1 MPALKAEQPS
11 PAAAPRADD
20 GETGPPSD
28 ERRVLVVN
36 ADAATFGLLR
46 EWLGAE
52 GFGVSDERG
61 SAASGRG
68 PFTAVIVDVPFARH
82 GGLELLGEVAA
93 RHPGTPLLALS
104 ATFFS
109 SVQCSGGCAH
119 ALGVSGVLPKPLT
132 REALVAALR
141 NLPPTGR

>member
-1 MPALKAEQPS
+1 MPTLNTRQQA
-11 PAAAPRADD
+11 PADAPRADED
-20 GETGPPSD
+20 GPEAPAGGG
-28 ERRVLVVN
+28 RILVVN
-36 ADAATFGLLR
+36 ADAATYGLLC

-52 GFGVSDERG
+52 GFGVSDERDAQA
-61 SAASGRG
+61 SARG

-141 NLPPTGR
+141 NLPPAGR